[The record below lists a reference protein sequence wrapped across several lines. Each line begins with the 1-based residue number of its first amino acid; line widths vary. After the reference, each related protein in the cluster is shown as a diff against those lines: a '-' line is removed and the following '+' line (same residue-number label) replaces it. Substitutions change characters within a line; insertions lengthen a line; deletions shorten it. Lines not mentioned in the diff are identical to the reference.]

1 VDVRVEQVADDRT
14 WALRQSVLRPH
25 ESVDQVAASDLLASA
40 GPPPASFAALDGRGE
55 VVGTVRV
62 AAGEPPSVVSGLA
75 PEGVGRWRLRGMAV
89 RADLRN
95 AGLGTR
101 LLGRALAYV
110 AGHGGGL
117 LWCNARVPAVGL
129 YRRAG
134 FEVHG
139 EPWDDPAIGPH
150 VVMARLVESD
160 PPGQGP
166 G

>member
-1 VDVRVEQVADDRT
+1 MDVRVEQVADDRT

-25 ESVDQVAASDLLASA
+25 QSVEQVAASDLLLAT
-40 GPPPASFAALDGRGE
+40 GPPPASFAALDARDE

-62 AAGEPPSVVSGLA
+62 AAGDPPAVVSGLA
-75 PEGVGRWRLRGMAV
+75 LQGVGGWRLRGMAV

-95 AGLGTR
+95 GGLGNR
-101 LLGRALAYV
+101 LLDRAVAHV

-117 LWCNARVPAVGL
+117 LWCHARVPAMGL

-139 EPWDDPAIGPH
+139 EPWEDSDIGPH
-150 VVMARLVESD
+150 VVMARLVEPA
-160 PPGQGP
+160 PPGRRP